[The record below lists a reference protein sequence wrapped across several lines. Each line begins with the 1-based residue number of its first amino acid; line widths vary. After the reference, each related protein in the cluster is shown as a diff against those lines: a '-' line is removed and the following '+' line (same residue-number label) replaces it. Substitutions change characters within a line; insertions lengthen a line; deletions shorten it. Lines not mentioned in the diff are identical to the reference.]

1 MFVQV
6 DWLEGRNICREY
18 CMDLVS
24 IETPSEMDMLTEF
37 IKKGEGFGLNL
48 LDLCVMIRRIYLAK
62 VMPCTYSNVH
72 RYFDLDY
79 VFVWQRISLTSGPA
93 AVSATSRA
101 VIARTSNP
109 RA

>member
-37 IKKGEGFGLNL
+37 IKKGEGFGK
-48 LDLCVMIRRIYLAK
+48 LA
-62 VMPCTYSNVH
+62 
-72 RYFDLDY
+72 
-79 VFVWQRISLTSGPA
+79 
-93 AVSATSRA
+93 
-101 VIARTSNP
+101 
-109 RA
+109 